1 MHHYRLEAD
10 LLERSSVEKDLN
22 ILVDSRLT
30 MSQKCAPVAKKVK
43 DILGY
48 NKRSV
53 ARRLREMILPLY
65 PAAQSARLDYCIHFW
80 APLFKKDSE
89 LLDRVQHRT
98 TTIFSGLE
106 HLSCEESCCNWT
118 EAIADRRTD

>member
-43 DILGY
+43 DILGC

-53 ARRLREMILPLY
+53 ARRLREMTLQFY
-65 PAAQSARLDYCIHFW
+65 SALERPRLDYCDHFW
-80 APLFKKDSE
+80 APQFK
-89 LLDRVQHRT
+89 T
-98 TTIFSGLE
+98 ANF
-106 HLSCEESCCNWT
+106 
-118 EAIADRRTD
+118 